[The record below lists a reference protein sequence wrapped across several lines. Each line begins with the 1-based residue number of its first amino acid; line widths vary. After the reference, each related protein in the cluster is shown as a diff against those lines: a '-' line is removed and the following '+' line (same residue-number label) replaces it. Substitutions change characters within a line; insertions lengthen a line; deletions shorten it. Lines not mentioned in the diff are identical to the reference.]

1 MTSLLAFA
9 LPLAAAAN
17 QQPTSVTGA
26 PLARNPFDIAVTTVG
41 NYATVAATVGTFAF
55 PWNLVRRNPAAWAS
69 AWATGSRWG
78 KISAGFSGGRAAGQ
92 VIRRADDSFCAIL
105 GAVAGGIAAAP
116 TLAEAPS
123 NVATFVAFTYVLE
136 VMAPSK
142 TTDKRPPKSKP
153 GQRPRFGAPLT
164 AEEKRLQARRN
175 REVKRNVFGE
185 PVGAGLRKGGRLD
198 RAVQQLHS

>member
-9 LPLAAAAN
+9 LPLALGAN

-26 PLARNPFDIAVTTVG
+26 PLARNPFDVAVTTVG

-142 TTDKRPPKSKP
+142 TTDTKRPSKPKP
-153 GQRPRFGAPLT
+153 GQLASTPA
-164 AEEKRLQARRN
+164 
-175 REVKRNVFGE
+175 
-185 PVGAGLRKGGRLD
+185 
-198 RAVQQLHS
+198 S

>member
-1 MTSLLAFA
+1 MTLVLALLALSA
-9 LPLAAAAN
+9 NSPPAAMAPQLAKNPLD
-17 QQPTSVTGA
+17 V
-26 PLARNPFDIAVTTVG
+26 AVTTLG
-41 NYATVAATVGTFAF
+41 NYASVAAVCGTLCF
-55 PWNLVRRNPAAWAS
+55 PWNLVRRQPAAWAS

-142 TTDKRPPKSKP
+142 TTDTKRPSKPKP

-175 REVKRNVFGE
+175 RDVKRNVFGE